1 MQAKD
6 NNTTTARG
14 REAEQ
19 QAAEQLERRG
29 LRILARNYRVR
40 GGEID
45 LICRDSQQLV
55 FVEVRMRNR
64 QDYGDAAASITYQKR
79 QRIIFAARHFLLQH
93 PEWGGHDCRFDCFLI
108 AGDQAEWLRNA
119 FSADD

>member
-1 MQAKD
+1 MQAKN

-45 LICRDSQQLV
+45 LICRDSQQVV

-64 QDYGDAAASITYQKR
+64 QDYGDAAASITHQKR
-79 QRIIFAARHFLLQH
+79 QRIILAARHFLLQH
-93 PEWGGHDCRFDCFLI
+93 PEWARHDCRFDCVLI